1 LTFLN
6 NTLRK
11 VSNIAKVVAIVKPV
25 MAKEIMAKLRMS
37 TNLKQVIM
45 VDKEVWGTR
54 RKLAQSSIIMARL
67 LLLLV
72 LD

>member
-54 RKLAQSSIIMARL
+54 RKLVQSSIITARL
-67 LLLLV
+67 L
-72 LD
+72 